1 MLSANFRVTSLLA
14 DGDFLYIGS
23 GCGEL
28 LHFAVVAEVSDPCA
42 SIREFAAAAK
52 MRPRGRSKRK
62 PGDEPPSPTARGGLL
77 TKAFFGDENFVDL
90 EQPASNSYYSSRQ
103 RRTQFG
109 RTLRRGRPEVEGVGL
124 DHLSVYKLEPL
135 SRKLLGSAL
144 NEPVRV
150 LLPIG

>member
-1 MLSANFRVTSLLA
+1 MLSGNFRVTSLLA

-42 SIREFAAAAK
+42 SIREFVAAAK
-52 MRPRGRSKRK
+52 VKPRGRSKRK
-62 PGDEPPSPTARGGLL
+62 PGDEPHSPTARGGLL
-77 TKAFFGDENFVDL
+77 TKAFLGEENL
-90 EQPASNSYYSSRQ
+90 EQPVSDSYYSSRQ

-109 RTLRRGRPEVEGVGL
+109 RTLRRGKTEVEGVGP
-124 DHLSVYKLEPL
+124 DRLSVYRLEPL
-135 SRKLLGSAL
+135 SRKRLGNAL